1 MNGTSPRGKALP
13 PRPSQDLGYGGQG
26 RNGGSAQNGYK
37 GNENVDPRNYGSAM
51 QNGRRGLP
59 EPQGRTVLEGY
70 RKDIMNGFE
79 EKPRYNP
86 VSTPPRRWGRK
97 EWAHGTDRIGR

>member
-1 MNGTSPRGKALP
+1 MNGTPPRGKALP
-13 PRPSQDLGYGGQG
+13 PRPSEDLGYGGQG
-26 RNGGSAQNGYK
+26 GYGGTQKGYR
-37 GNENVDPRNYGSAM
+37 GSENVDPRDYSTAM

-70 RKDIMNGFE
+70 RMDIMNGFE

-86 VSTPPRRWGRK
+86 VGAPMRRSRGAQRESTWN
-97 EWAHGTDRIGR
+97 